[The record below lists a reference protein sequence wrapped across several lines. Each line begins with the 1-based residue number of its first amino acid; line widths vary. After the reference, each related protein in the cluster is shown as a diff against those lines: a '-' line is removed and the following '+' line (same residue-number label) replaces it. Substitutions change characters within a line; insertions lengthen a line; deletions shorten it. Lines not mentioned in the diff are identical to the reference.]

1 MKTDSALFTGT
12 VRHRRF
18 RPVAHSFRYRAF
30 MVWLNLDKAEP
41 FFSLSRFW
49 GTSRFSL
56 ARFRRED
63 YFIDDSLPVND
74 SAGNLSL
81 HIKSAFKKDT
91 GIQPHTICML
101 TNFRYFGY
109 LINPVTFY
117 YAYDRTDKLI
127 GILSQITN
135 TPWDERF
142 HYTLTTQGSQEHSSH
157 SEPAGAIAP
166 EHVRIHPNGEGHFRY
181 RFNKVFHVSPFN
193 PLEMEYVWNMPDTEQ
208 QMAIHMQTF
217 NRSKLDF
224 DATLSM
230 QRQPLSAAT
239 LNRALLQ
246 YPFMTLKVLWGIY
259 SNAARLWMKKA
270 PFYSHPGNH
279 PEQEL
284 RTRLSSR
291 QE

>member
-18 RPVAHSFRYRAF
+18 RPVAHSFRYKAF
-30 MVWLNLDKAEP
+30 MVWLNLDTADE
-41 FFSLSRFW
+41 FFSLSNFW
-49 GTSRFSL
+49 GTSKLSP
-56 ARFRRED
+56 ARFRRRD
-63 YFIDDSLPVND
+63 YFIDETMMVND
-74 SAGNLSL
+74 SAENLNQ
-81 HIKSAFKKDT
+81 HIKSALLKDT
-91 GIQPHTICML
+91 GIKPDTVCML

-117 YAYDRTDKLI
+117 YGYDKHGKLL

-135 TPWDERF
+135 TPWEERF
-142 HYTLTTQGSQEHSSH
+142 HYTLTTPYCT
-157 SEPAGAIAP
+157 SEKTHTNAIAP
-166 EHVRIHPNGEGHFRY
+166 EHIRQHANGEGHFRY

-217 NRSKLDF
+217 NQGKLDF

-230 QRQPLSAAT
+230 QRQPVSASA
-239 LNRALLQ
+239 LNRALLN

-259 SNAARLWMKKA
+259 SNAARLWLKKA
-270 PFYSHPGNH
+270 SFYSHPGNR
-279 PEQEL
+279 PEQDL
-284 RTRLSSR
+284 KAGLSSR